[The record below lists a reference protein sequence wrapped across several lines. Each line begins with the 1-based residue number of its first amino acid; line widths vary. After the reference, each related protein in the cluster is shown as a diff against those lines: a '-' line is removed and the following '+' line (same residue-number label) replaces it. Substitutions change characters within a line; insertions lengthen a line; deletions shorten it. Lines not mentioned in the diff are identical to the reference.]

1 MKIEKIAVI
10 GAGQMG
16 RGIAQVFAT
25 AGMQVLVLDIAESIV
40 AASEKAMNKGFAK
53 MIARGKMTEEAA
65 QQIQSRMQ
73 FVAATE
79 YDGLLEDVDLV
90 IEAAVEKVELK
101 KSIFAKLDAATGA
114 ECILA
119 TNTSSISITE
129 IASAVQSKDKV
140 IGMHFFNPPVAMK
153 LIEVIRGG
161 NTSDETY
168 QTIYDTAVAIGK
180 TPVTVAEAPGFVCN
194 RLLIPMI
201 NEAVELLYT
210 GVASAEDIDTAM
222 KLGCNHPMGPLTLA
236 DFIGLDTC
244 LAIMETIHS
253 ETGDDKYRPSLL
265 LRKMVRAGKLGNK
278 TGEGFFLHG

>member
-1 MKIEKIAVI
+1 MAINQVVVI

-25 AGMQVLVLDIAESIV
+25 AGKTVTVCDINDEIISASQATLD
-40 AASEKAMNKGFAK
+40 KGFAK
-53 MIARGKMTEEAA
+53 MVARGKMTQEYVDELKSRITFLVDTDYACAADADLVVEAA
-65 QQIQSRMQ
+65 
-73 FVAATE
+73 
-79 YDGLLEDVDLV
+79 
-90 IEAAVEKVELK
+90 IERLDLK
-101 KSIFAKLDAATGA
+101 KQIFAKLDAAA
-114 ECILA
+114 QPACILA

-129 IASAVQSKDKV
+129 IASSVQRKDKV

-168 QTIYDTAVAIGK
+168 NTVFELAKEIGK

-201 NEAVELLYT
+201 NEAVELVYT
-210 GVASAEDIDTAM
+210 GVATPEDIDTAM

-244 LAIMETIHS
+244 LAIMDTIYEETHDS
-253 ETGDDKYRPSLL
+253 KYRASLL

-278 TGEGFFLHG
+278 TGEGFFKH

>member
-1 MKIEKIAVI
+1 MATNKVVVI
-10 GAGQMG
+10 GGGQMG

-25 AGMQVLVLDIAESIV
+25 AGKTVTVCDINEQIIASSQ
-40 AASEKAMNKGFAK
+40 AALNKGFEKMVAK
-53 MIARGKMTEEAA
+53 GKMTQEYVDELKSRMNFAADTEYTCAADADLVVEAA
-65 QQIQSRMQ
+65 IER
-73 FVAATE
+73 
-79 YDGLLEDVDLV
+79 VD
-90 IEAAVEKVELK
+90 LK
-101 KSIFAKLDAATGA
+101 KSIFAKLDAATPDH
-114 ECILA
+114 CILA

-129 IASAVQSKDKV
+129 IASAVQNKDKV

-168 QTIYDTAVAIGK
+168 NTIFETAKEIGK

-201 NEAVELLYT
+201 NEAVELVYT
-210 GVASAEDIDTAM
+210 GVASPEDIDTAM
-222 KLGCNHPMGPLTLA
+222 KLGCNHPMGPLTLG

-244 LAIMETIHS
+244 LAIMETIYA
-253 ETGDDKYRPSLL
+253 ETGDSKYRPSLL

-278 TGEGFFLHG
+278 TGEGFFKH

>member
-1 MKIEKIAVI
+1 MSIEKVAVI

-25 AGMQVLVLDIAESIV
+25 AGKQVLVVDINDQII
-40 AASEKAMNKGFAK
+40 AASEAALDKGFNK
-53 MIARGKMTEEAA
+53 MISKGKMTQEFVDELKG
-65 QQIQSRMQ
+65 RMS

-79 YDGLLEDVDLV
+79 YEGILNDVDLV
-90 IEAAVEKVELK
+90 VEAAVERLDLK
-101 KSIFAKLDAATGA
+101 KSIFQKLDAAA
-114 ECILA
+114 KPECILA

-129 IASAVQSKDKV
+129 IASAVQRKDKV

-161 NTSDETY
+161 NTSDDTY
-168 QTIYDTAVAIGK
+168 NTIFALAQEIGK

-201 NEAVELLYT
+201 NEAVELVQN
-210 GVASAEDIDTAM
+210 GVASPEDIDTAM

-244 LAIMETIHS
+244 LAIMDTIYEETHDS
-253 ETGDDKYRPSLL
+253 KYRASLL

-278 TGEGFFLHG
+278 TGEGFFKH

>member
-1 MKIEKIAVI
+1 MSITKVAII

-25 AGMQVLVLDIAESIV
+25 AGKNVIVVDINDAII
-40 AASEKAMNKGFAK
+40 AASESALDKGFAK
-53 MIARGKMTEEAA
+53 MVAKGKMTEEYVAELKG
-65 QQIQSRMQ
+65 RMS

-79 YDGLLEDVDLV
+79 YEGLLSDVDLV
-90 IEAAVEKVELK
+90 IEAAVERLDLK
-101 KSIFAKLDAATGA
+101 KSIFKKLDDATKP

-129 IASAVQSKDKV
+129 IASAVESKDKV

-168 QTIYDTAVAIGK
+168 ETIFALSQEIGK

-201 NEAVELLYT
+201 NEAVELVQN
-210 GVASAEDIDTAM
+210 GVASPEDIDTAM
-222 KLGCNHPMGPLTLA
+222 RLGCNHPMGPLTLA

-244 LAIMETIHS
+244 LAIMDTIYDETKDS
-253 ETGDDKYRPSLL
+253 KYRASLL

-278 TGEGFFLHG
+278 TGEGFFKH

>member
-1 MKIEKIAVI
+1 MSIEKVAVI

-25 AGMQVLVLDIAESIV
+25 AGKQVLVVDINDQII
-40 AASEKAMNKGFAK
+40 AASEAALDKSFNK
-53 MIARGKMTEEAA
+53 MISKGKMTQESVDELKG
-65 QQIQSRMQ
+65 RMS

-79 YDGLLEDVDLV
+79 YQGILGDVDLV
-90 IEAAVEKVELK
+90 VEAAVERLDLK
-101 KSIFAKLDAATGA
+101 KSIFQKLDAAA
-114 ECILA
+114 KPECILA

-129 IASAVQSKDKV
+129 IASAVQRKDKV
-140 IGMHFFNPPVAMK
+140 IGMHFFNPPVVMK

-161 NTSDETY
+161 NTSDDTY
-168 QTIYDTAVAIGK
+168 NTIFSLAQEIGK

-201 NEAVELLYT
+201 NEAVELVQN
-210 GVASAEDIDTAM
+210 GVASPEDIDTAM

-244 LAIMETIHS
+244 LAIMDTIYEETHDS
-253 ETGDDKYRPSLL
+253 KYRASLL

-278 TGEGFFLHG
+278 TGEGFFKH

>member
-1 MKIEKIAVI
+1 MSIEKVAVI

-25 AGMQVLVLDIAESIV
+25 AGKNVLVVDINDQII
-40 AASEKAMNKGFAK
+40 AASEAALDKGFAK
-53 MIARGKMTEEAA
+53 MIAKGKMTQEFVDELKG
-65 QQIQSRMQ
+65 RMS

-79 YDGLLEDVDLV
+79 YEGILNDVDLV
-90 IEAAVEKVELK
+90 VEAAVERLDLK
-101 KSIFAKLDAATGA
+101 KSIFQKLDVATKA

-161 NTSDETY
+161 NTSDDTY
-168 QTIYDTAVAIGK
+168 NTIFALSQEIGK

-201 NEAVELLYT
+201 NEAVELVQN
-210 GVASAEDIDTAM
+210 GVASPEDIDTAM

-244 LAIMETIHS
+244 LAIMDTIYEETHDS
-253 ETGDDKYRPSLL
+253 KYRASLL

-278 TGEGFFLHG
+278 AGEGFFKH

>member
-1 MKIEKIAVI
+1 MSIEKVAVI

-25 AGMQVLVLDIAESIV
+25 AGKNVLVVDINDQII
-40 AASEKAMNKGFAK
+40 AASEAALDKGFNK
-53 MIARGKMTEEAA
+53 MISKGKMTQEFVDELKG
-65 QQIQSRMQ
+65 RMS

-79 YDGLLEDVDLV
+79 YEGILNDVDLV
-90 IEAAVEKVELK
+90 VEAAVERLDLK
-101 KSIFAKLDAATGA
+101 KSIFQKLDAAAKPET
-114 ECILA
+114 ILA

-129 IASAVQSKDKV
+129 IASAVQRKDKV

-161 NTSDETY
+161 NTSDDTY
-168 QTIYDTAVAIGK
+168 NTIFALAQEIGK

-201 NEAVELLYT
+201 NEAVELVQN
-210 GVASAEDIDTAM
+210 GVASPEDIDTAM
-222 KLGCNHPMGPLTLA
+222 KLGANHPMGPLTLA

-244 LAIMETIHS
+244 LAIMDTIYEETHDS
-253 ETGDDKYRPSLL
+253 KYRASLL

-278 TGEGFFLHG
+278 TGEGFFKH

>member
-1 MKIEKIAVI
+1 MTINKVVVI

-25 AGMQVLVLDIAESIV
+25 AGKTVVVCDINEQIISASQ
-40 AASEKAMNKGFAK
+40 AALEKGFAK
-53 MIARGKMTEEAA
+53 MVAKGKMTQEYVDELKSRMTFSADTEYACAADADLVVEAA
-65 QQIQSRMQ
+65 IER
-73 FVAATE
+73 
-79 YDGLLEDVDLV
+79 VDL
-90 IEAAVEKVELK
+90 K
-101 KSIFAKLDAATGA
+101 KQIFAKLDAAA
-114 ECILA
+114 KESCILA

-129 IASAVQSKDKV
+129 IASAVQRKDKV

-168 QTIYDTAVAIGK
+168 TTIFETAKEIGK

-201 NEAVELLYT
+201 NEAVELVYT
-210 GVASAEDIDTAM
+210 GVATPEDIDTAM
-222 KLGCNHPMGPLTLA
+222 KLGCNHPMGPLTLG

-244 LAIMETIHS
+244 LAIMDTIYAETHDS
-253 ETGDDKYRPSLL
+253 KYRASLL

-278 TGEGFFLHG
+278 TGEGFFKH

>member
-1 MKIEKIAVI
+1 MAINQVVVI
-10 GAGQMG
+10 GGGQMG

-25 AGMQVLVLDIAESIV
+25 AGKNVIVCDI
-40 AASEKAMNKGFAK
+40 SEQNIAGSKATLEKGFAK
-53 MIARGKMTEEAA
+53 MVAKGKMTQEYVDELKSRMSFVADPEYTCAANADLVVEAA
-65 QQIQSRMQ
+65 IER
-73 FVAATE
+73 
-79 YDGLLEDVDLV
+79 VD
-90 IEAAVEKVELK
+90 LK
-101 KSIFAKLDAATGA
+101 KSIFAKLDAVTPD

-129 IASAVQSKDKV
+129 IASAVTHKDKV

-168 QTIYDTAVAIGK
+168 NTIFETAKEIGK

-194 RLLIPMI
+194 RLLVPMI
-201 NEAVELLYT
+201 NEAIELVYT
-210 GVASAEDIDTAM
+210 GVASPEDIDTAM
-222 KLGCNHPMGPLTLA
+222 KLGCNHPMGPLTLG

-244 LAIMETIHS
+244 LAIMETIYA
-253 ETGDDKYRPSLL
+253 ETGDSKYRPSLL

-278 TGEGFFLHG
+278 TGEGFFKH

>member
-1 MKIEKIAVI
+1 MAIEKIAVV

-25 AGMQVLVLDIAESIV
+25 AGKKVKIYDITQEILDASKANLEKGLAKLVSKEKITQ
-40 AASEKAMNKGFAK
+40 EKADAIMGNIKFSADN
-53 MIARGKMTEEAA
+53 EYSDLHDCDLVVEAA
-65 QQIQSRMQ
+65 
-73 FVAATE
+73 
-79 YDGLLEDVDLV
+79 
-90 IEAAVEKVELK
+90 IERPDLK
-101 KSIFAKLDAATGA
+101 KTIFQKLDKAAKP

-129 IASAVQSKDKV
+129 IASVTGRKDKV
-140 IGMHFFNPPVAMK
+140 IGMHFFNPPVVMK

-168 QTIYDTAVAIGK
+168 DTIFALAQEIGK
-180 TPVTVAEAPGFVCN
+180 NPVTVNEAPGFVVN
-194 RLLIPMI
+194 RILIPMI
-201 NEAVELLYT
+201 NEAIEVLQT

-244 LAIMETIHS
+244 LAIMEVIYN
-253 ETGDDKYRPSLL
+253 ETGDSKYRPSLL
-265 LRKMVRAGKLGNK
+265 LKKMVRAGKLGNK
-278 TGEGFFLHG
+278 TGEGFFKH

>member
-1 MKIEKIAVI
+1 MSIEKVAVI

-25 AGMQVLVLDIAESIV
+25 AGKDVTIVDINDAIIANSEAALD
-40 AASEKAMNKGFAK
+40 KGFTK
-53 MIARGKMTEEAA
+53 MISRGKMTEEQVAGLK
-65 QQIQSRMQ
+65 SRMH

-79 YDGLLEDVDLV
+79 YAGILDNTDLV
-90 IEAAVEKVELK
+90 VEAAVERVDLK
-101 KSIFAKLDAATGA
+101 KSIFKKLDEATKD

-129 IASAVQSKDKV
+129 IASGVKSKDKV

-161 NTSDETY
+161 NTSDDTY
-168 QTIYDTAVAIGK
+168 NTIFALAQEIGK

-201 NEAVELLYT
+201 NEAIELVQN
-210 GVASAEDIDTAM
+210 GVASPEDIDTAM
-222 KLGCNHPMGPLTLA
+222 RLGCNHPMGPLTLG

-244 LAIMETIHS
+244 LAIMDTIY
-253 ETGDDKYRPSLL
+253 E
-265 LRKMVRAGKLGNK
+265 
-278 TGEGFFLHG
+278 

>member
-1 MKIEKIAVI
+1 MSIEKVAVI

-25 AGMQVLVLDIAESIV
+25 AGKNVLVVDINDAII
-40 AASEKAMNKGFAK
+40 AASEAALDKGFAK
-53 MIARGKMTEEAA
+53 MIAKGKMTEEYVAELKG
-65 QQIQSRMQ
+65 RMS

-79 YDGLLEDVDLV
+79 YEGVLDDIDLV
-90 IEAAVEKVELK
+90 VEAAVERVDLK
-101 KSIFAKLDAATGA
+101 KSIFKKLDDATKP

-161 NTSDETY
+161 NTSDDTY
-168 QTIYDTAVAIGK
+168 NTIFSLSQEIGK

-201 NEAVELLYT
+201 NEAVELVQN
-210 GVASAEDIDTAM
+210 GVASPEDIDTAM
-222 KLGCNHPMGPLTLA
+222 RLGCNHPMGPLTLG

-244 LAIMETIHS
+244 LAIMDTIYEETHDS
-253 ETGDDKYRPSLL
+253 KYRASLL

-278 TGEGFFLHG
+278 TGEGFFKH

>member
-1 MKIEKIAVI
+1 MSIEKVAVI

-25 AGMQVLVLDIAESIV
+25 AGKHITVVDVNDAIIS
-40 AASEKAMNKGFAK
+40 ASEAALDKGFAK
-53 MIARGKMTEEAA
+53 MISKGKMTQEYVDELKG
-65 QQIQSRMQ
+65 RMS

-79 YDGLLEDVDLV
+79 YEGILNDVDLV
-90 IEAAVEKVELK
+90 VEAAVERLDLK
-101 KSIFAKLDAATGA
+101 KSIFQKLDAATKP

-168 QTIYDTAVAIGK
+168 NTIFSLSQEIGK

-201 NEAVELLYT
+201 NEAVELVQN
-210 GVASAEDIDTAM
+210 GVASPEDIDTAM
-222 KLGCNHPMGPLTLA
+222 RLGCNHPMGPLTLA

-244 LAIMETIHS
+244 LAIMDTIYEETHDS
-253 ETGDDKYRPSLL
+253 KYRASLL

-278 TGEGFFLHG
+278 SGEGFFKH

>member
-1 MKIEKIAVI
+1 MAIQKIAVV

-25 AGMQVLVLDIAESIV
+25 AGKQVKIYDITQEILDASKANLEKGLAKLVSKEKITQ
-40 AASEKAMNKGFAK
+40 EKADGIMANIKFSADN
-53 MIARGKMTEEAA
+53 EYSDLHDCDLVVEAA
-65 QQIQSRMQ
+65 
-73 FVAATE
+73 
-79 YDGLLEDVDLV
+79 
-90 IEAAVEKVELK
+90 IERPDLK
-101 KSIFAKLDAATGA
+101 KTIFQKLDKAAKP

-129 IASAVQSKDKV
+129 IASVTGRKDKV
-140 IGMHFFNPPVAMK
+140 IGMHFFNPPVVMK

-168 QTIYDTAVAIGK
+168 NSIFSLAQEIGK
-180 TPVTVAEAPGFVCN
+180 QPVTVNEAPGFVVN
-194 RLLIPMI
+194 RILIPMI
-201 NEAVELLYT
+201 NEAVEVLQT

-244 LAIMETIHS
+244 LAIMEVIYN
-253 ETGDDKYRPSLL
+253 ETGDSKYRPSML

-278 TGEGFFLHG
+278 TGEGFFKH

>member
-1 MKIEKIAVI
+1 MAINQVVVI

-25 AGMQVLVLDIAESIV
+25 AGKTVTVCDINDEIISASQTTLD
-40 AASEKAMNKGFAK
+40 KGFAK
-53 MIARGKMTEEAA
+53 MVARGKMTQEYVDELKGRITFLVDTDYTCAADADLVVEAA
-65 QQIQSRMQ
+65 
-73 FVAATE
+73 
-79 YDGLLEDVDLV
+79 
-90 IEAAVEKVELK
+90 IERLDLK
-101 KSIFAKLDAATGA
+101 KQIFSKLDAAA
-114 ECILA
+114 QPSCILA

-129 IASAVQSKDKV
+129 IASSVQRKDKV

-168 QTIYDTAVAIGK
+168 NTVFELAKEIGK

-201 NEAVELLYT
+201 NEAVELVYT
-210 GVASAEDIDTAM
+210 GVATPEDIDTAM

-244 LAIMETIHS
+244 LAIMDTIYEETHDS
-253 ETGDDKYRPSLL
+253 KYRASLL

-278 TGEGFFLHG
+278 TGEGFFKH

>member
-1 MKIEKIAVI
+1 MSIEKVAVI

-25 AGMQVLVLDIAESIV
+25 AGKNVLVVDINDQII
-40 AASEKAMNKGFAK
+40 AASEAALDKGFAK
-53 MIARGKMTEEAA
+53 MIAKGKMTQEFVDELKG
-65 QQIQSRMQ
+65 RMS

-79 YDGLLEDVDLV
+79 YEGILNDVDLV
-90 IEAAVEKVELK
+90 VEAAVERLDLK
-101 KSIFAKLDAATGA
+101 KSIFQKLDVATKA

-161 NTSDETY
+161 NTSDDTY
-168 QTIYDTAVAIGK
+168 NTIFALSQEIGK

-201 NEAVELLYT
+201 NEAVELVQN
-210 GVASAEDIDTAM
+210 GVASPEDIDTAM

-244 LAIMETIHS
+244 LAIMDTIYEETHDS
-253 ETGDDKYRPSLL
+253 KYRASLL

-278 TGEGFFLHG
+278 TGEGFFKH